1 VTRVKIINTASSK
14 EMKDD
19 DLYTLLQLEDSGPH
33 VLQAVIRKAYCKR
46 ALELHPDKHGGD
58 PIIGE
63 EFMKLQKAYNILT
76 NEEARASYDKLYEAR
91 KERDKKQR
99 RVV

>member
-1 VTRVKIINTASSK
+1 VKIFNTASSK

-19 DLYTLLQLEDSGPH
+19 DLYTMLQLEDSGPH